1 MGMHAGR
8 HLTSHCIPS
17 LSIVYNFHIF
27 LCTIF
32 SLSIVILRLLHNI
45 CVSLSHSFF
54 ICTIEVFLFNEPGR
68 KITYRCI
75 NYLNSL
81 HDSLYKL
88 HTCISR
94 DITDTYA
101 SSMSKL
107 LLLYILEFIFA
118 AHYGV
123 RMSIINLQLT
133 TTYRY
138 ATTNTQQS

>member
-1 MGMHAGR
+1 MNRVG
-8 HLTSHCIPS
+8 
-17 LSIVYNFHIF
+17 
-27 LCTIF
+27 
-32 SLSIVILRLLHNI
+32 
-45 CVSLSHSFF
+45 
-54 ICTIEVFLFNEPGR
+54 

-118 AHYGV
+118 AVIFAHYGV

-138 ATTNTQQS
+138 ATTNTQQSCSLHLKIILAQK